1 MSIKEIQRVG
11 VDGMGQKMG
20 SSEQSTELLV
30 STK

>member
-1 MSIKEIQRVG
+1 MGLKEIQRVG

-20 SSEQSTELLV
+20 FFEQSTELSV